1 MLVALLAGLSVLV
14 GAGAASSAQTPDADF
29 PNLPERMDRS
39 SGGTTD
45 SLVSSYTTNTAYVAP
60 SKQWIRML
68 DLKVTADT
76 LLIVVPNQV
85 SRCHAYYGSASP
97 RCVSDR
103 PEINVQKLPLR
114 ALAYPNNFE
123 GDDPASPPANRD
135 ELRRF
140 GAEFTHFPSQRI
152 RTVGF
157 GALPV
162 EATVHMRL
170 ATDEAGLPI
179 GIQIDADQFGPGGV
193 GVLTDSIGTGQLVL
207 RLSDVSIDGSPVD
220 VGPACEATG
229 DLEVRG
235 SGFRLEDGQ
244 PPGHYNPRAGGRL
257 QGSLEV
263 GEFSRCGTG
272 AEDLSML
279 INTMAGESSVPVR
292 ADQGEVT
299 PQCFSDRIRT
309 PVTESRC
316 ITGGDGPFPDEDA
329 FPPLPD
335 GILPPPDPRE

>member
-1 MLVALLAGLSVLV
+1 MLV

-29 PNLPERMDRS
+29 PNLPQRMERL
-39 SGGTTD
+39 SGGSAS

-76 LLIVVPNQV
+76 LIMVVPDQV
-85 SRCHAYYGSASP
+85 ARCHAYYGSASP
-97 RCVSDR
+97 RCVNDR
-103 PEINVQKLPLR
+103 PEINARKLPLR

-179 GIQIDADQFGPGGV
+179 GIQIDADQFGAGV
-193 GVLTDSIGTGQLVL
+193 GVLTDSIGTGRLVL
-207 RLSDVSIDGSPVD
+207 RLSDVSVDGSPVD
-220 VGPACEATG
+220 VGQACEAPG

-235 SGFRLEDGQ
+235 SGFRTGGPQ
-244 PPGHYNPRAGGRL
+244 PPGHYNPREGGRL

-263 GEFSRCGTG
+263 GEFSGCGTG
-272 AEDLSML
+272 AEDLSSL
-279 INTMAGESSVPVR
+279 INTMAGGSTVPVR
-292 ADQGEVT
+292 ADQGEVFAF
-299 PQCFSDRIRT
+299 CFSDNLRRAI
-309 PVTESRC
+309 TESSC
-316 ITGGDGPFPDEDA
+316 NTGGDGPFPDEDA